1 MNPFISSQ
9 SFAFRPTASTSNPTV
24 PSVETMAESGGGVN
38 SPALISATQP
48 TEALPLLPIGLGQG
62 SALAE
67 GISPLASNYWQPMPQ
82 AMKQPPVESTDEISV
97 YDDVVI
103 HTITTD
109 PALEEKVHARL
120 QDIDDSLTNTM
131 ERLNPSDATITDTL
145 VALKEESESLTGKI
159 EKILFFQTHQPC

>member
-1 MNPFISSQ
+1 MTSLLSSQ
-9 SFAFRPTASTSNPTV
+9 SFAFRPTASTSNPIV
-24 PSVETMAESGGGVN
+24 SSAETMAESGGGVN
-38 SPALISATQP
+38 SSALISATQP

-82 AMKQPPVESTDEISV
+82 AIKQPLVESTDEISV

-120 QDIDDSLTNTM
+120 QDIDHSLIKTI
-131 ERLNPSDATITDTL
+131 EQLNPTDATITDTL
-145 VALKEESESLTGKI
+145 VALKEESESLTNKI
-159 EKILFFQTHQPC
+159 DKILFFQTHQPS